1 MKVIKHGYGKRTVS
15 LLLAVILV
23 LCPLQVKA
31 ADNKAADNKPTIE
44 IGNYIQMGTYD
55 GKPIVWRC
63 VANDDN
69 GPLMLSDKVLCDY
82 MPYDAQT
89 NENKKTGSH
98 RRNTWRD
105 KFGSNHWRDSNIR
118 SWLNSNEEA
127 GNVKW
132 LCGNPPTSDSVYPA
146 DKAYDQ
152 KAGFLRSFR
161 SDELGAIR
169 KVKQRSIVSHPEY
182 TAGYIDAAGDDLP
195 YNTTI
200 DTVAEGYNGAYYEDI
215 WDRVFL
221 LDVKQLKTV
230 KDNLKDYHIAQN
242 RSNQPW
248 NYWLRTPITTCNHDM
263 RYVTPQ
269 GDILRAA
276 PYLGYWGV
284 RPAFYLNTDNYTVS
298 NGAGTSENP
307 YVVSAL
313 NAQEYTID
321 ISGAERAD
329 VKGDWNV
336 NTDEYLKLYMNEW
349 YTTDPAYTNVTVPVY
364 TIQKPRSDKDNM
376 VILYCAEGYTKS
388 QQKMFVE
395 DVKRLWGKVLQIEPY
410 RSMADRF
417 NVYALCTPSEDTFKG
432 NSTFF
437 NATED
442 GIGGY
447 KGVWRN
453 HVLERIIG
461 PAFIEKIHD
470 AHIPNKTRP
479 NENADHDYRQYD
491 YVYKNINQ
499 FVVLA
504 NSGKYFGGSHD
515 NKEKG
520 IHYLIASAKD
530 VNSAFIQRHEL
541 GHGLFH
547 LGDEYNS
554 GKNPVAEELYTTS
567 LNMSAT
573 KDSKKVMWKQLLGF
587 HHTYTCPHYDG
598 YYPYNSSRD
607 CLMRESTIQ
616 NDFCDVCRLQGIK
629 VMSQLITNPPEL
641 YVAVPEVKK
650 YKGDYRNPTENPS
663 AFERANSSAY
673 ENYKYDRNNR
683 LLSGDRKNSFD
694 YRSMNGQEVELRTII
709 QNLSDTQAKKVT
721 LRLWVEHSDG
731 KTAVT
736 RDGKQVYATKEFD
749 IPVWDE
755 KSKFW
760 TKGAL
765 NYKGSNFDSGLV
777 NCSLVYK
784 IPENAILQ
792 QGDTIGFDIVDSATN
807 DVLANDD
814 TEKQPYANVTIQYQ
828 LEDGTDV
835 PNTEPTTFT
844 VPVGK
849 KVDWQPPKELHS
861 YTFVQ
866 AEGMDKAVPKE
877 GMTIRYIYKRSEE
890 SPKPPVIKITP
901 PQAITVANGTA
912 YGDMNLPDKVNIA
925 TEGKTVD
932 SAKVTWDTTTPAKG
946 KYDPA
951 VKTEQTV
958 TLNGKVT
965 CPESIDANGVPLT
978 TTITVTISAEG
989 IVGAPIANPTPGTY
1003 LTNQS
1008 VALKSTTADAKIYYT
1023 TDGSEPTI
1031 TNGIPGGTTKQYTAP
1046 IAVTG
1051 KEGQSSP
1058 TTIKAIAVKNDMQDS
1073 KVETFAYT
1081 IEIKDKL
1088 TSITAPDAITVA
1100 NGTAYGDMNLPDKVN
1115 IVTKGKTVD
1124 SAKVTWDTN
1133 KPASGS
1139 YDPSVLQ
1146 EQTVTLNGK
1155 VTCPDGI
1162 DANGVPLTT
1171 TITITIRAAGIV
1183 EAPTANP
1190 TAGTYTEKQSV
1201 ELTSSAKGATIYYTT
1216 DGSEPTITGGTQYT
1230 APISVKGIEGQSKT
1244 TTIKAIAV
1252 KKGMQD
1258 SSVKTFTYNIK
1269 IKDKLTSITAP
1280 DAITVANGTAY
1291 SAMNLPKTVNIKT
1304 EGNTE
1309 SSAPVTWDTDNP
1321 ADGSYDP
1328 TVKTE
1333 QTVTLNGKVTC
1344 PESIDDNG
1352 VPLTTTITITI
1363 SAAGIVGAP
1372 TANPTAGI
1380 YSENQSVE
1388 LKSTTADATIYYTT
1402 DGSEP
1407 TITTGT
1413 PGGTTKQYT
1422 APISVTG
1429 IEGQSNTTT
1438 IKAIAVKNDLQDSK
1452 VETFAYTIQIPEATY
1467 TVTVTNGS
1475 GTGEYAQGETVKIT
1489 AGAAPGGQQFKEW
1502 EVVSGTITLASST
1515 SETTTFTMPAEAVS
1529 VKANYEVSAKD
1540 SITSVE
1546 ITGIDAPKANTALD
1560 TSADCATKGVSGTT
1574 HQITW
1579 DPSATE
1585 AGYNTSYTASV
1596 TLTAATDYEFS
1607 NSTTATINGNTATS
1621 VKKNDDGTLT
1631 VTYKF
1636 PATAKPA
1643 TAKDS
1648 MINYETHVQ
1657 TYGWQGEKS
1666 EGQISG
1672 TYGESKRLEGIR
1684 MHLTDTG
1691 VAGGITYRT
1700 HVQTYGWQN
1709 WKSDGEE
1716 SGTSGQAKR
1725 LEAIQIKLTGEMAE
1739 KYDIY
1744 YRVHAQTY
1752 GWLGWSKNGEAAGTE
1767 GLSKRLEA
1775 IQIRLEEKGHPVD
1788 GSTANSFVSVYTT
1801 GNVRYRAHVQSYGWQ
1816 GYVSD
1821 GKLSGTSGQSKRLEG
1836 INISLSPNIDGGITY
1851 RTHVQT
1857 YGWQKFVSNGTMAG
1871 TSGQSK
1877 RLEAIEIKL
1886 TGNAEKVYDVYY
1898 RVHCQHFGWLGWA
1911 KNGESAGSAGYGY
1924 RLEAIQIQLVKK
1936 GGSAPGSTSNAFQNK

>member
-1 MKVIKHGYGKRTVS
+1 MNVIKHRYGKRTVS

-23 LCPLQVKA
+23 LCPLRVR
-31 ADNKAADNKPTIE
+31 AADNKPTIG
-44 IGNYIQMGTYD
+44 IGDYI
-55 GKPIVWRC
+55 K
-63 VANDDN
+63 
-69 GPLMLSDKVLCDY
+69 S
-82 MPYDAQT
+82 AQ
-89 NENKKTGSH
+89 
-98 RRNTWRD
+98 D
-105 KFGSNHWRDSNIR
+105 
-118 SWLNSNEEA
+118 
-127 GNVKW
+127 
-132 LCGNPPTSDSVYPA
+132 
-146 DKAYDQ
+146 
-152 KAGFLRSFR
+152 
-161 SDELGAIR
+161 
-169 KVKQRSIVSHPEY
+169 
-182 TAGYIDAAGDDLP
+182 
-195 YNTTI
+195 
-200 DTVAEGYNGAYYEDI
+200 
-215 WDRVFL
+215 
-221 LDVKQLKTV
+221 
-230 KDNLKDYHIAQN
+230 
-242 RSNQPW
+242 
-248 NYWLRTPITTCNHDM
+248 
-263 RYVTPQ
+263 
-269 GDILRAA
+269 
-276 PYLGYWGV
+276 
-284 RPAFYLNTDNYTVS
+284 
-298 NGAGTSENP
+298 P
-307 YVVSAL
+307 YVVSAPD
-313 NAQEYTID
+313 APDYSIG
-321 ISGAERAD
+321 ISGAVRDD
-329 VKGDWNV
+329 VNGDWNV
-336 NTDEYLKLYMNEW
+336 NTDEYLQLEMSRY
-349 YTTDPAYTNVTVPVY
+349 YTEDSAYADVTVPVY
-364 TIQKPRSDKDNM
+364 TIQKPRSDKENM
-376 VILYCAEGYTKS
+376 VIVYCAEGYTKS
-388 QQKMFVE
+388 QQKQFIE
-395 DVKRLWGKVLQIEPY
+395 DVKRLWGEVLKIEPY

-417 NVYALCTPSEDTFKG
+417 NVYALCTASVDGYGGT
-432 NSTFF
+432 STFF
-437 NATED
+437 AATAKG
-442 GIGGY
+442 GISTN
-447 KGVWRN
+447 KGNWRN

-470 AHIPNKTRP
+470 AHIPNETHP
-479 NENADHDYRQYD
+479 NENTMDHNYRQYD
-491 YVYKNINQ
+491 YVYENINQ

-504 NSGKYFGGSHD
+504 NSGEYFGGSHD
-515 NKEKG
+515 NKQYG
-520 IHYLIASAKD
+520 IHYIVASAR
-530 VNSAFIQRHEL
+530 NAYSAFTQRHEL

-547 LGDEYNS
+547 LGDEYNYS
-554 GKNPVAEELYTTS
+554 TVPVDEWNYTTS
-567 LNMSAT
+567 LNMTAT
-573 KDSKKVMWKQLLGF
+573 KDPTKVKWKQLLGF
-587 HHTYTCPHYDG
+587 RNTYTCPHLD
-598 YYPYNSSRD
+598 YYPYTYNSSRD
-607 CLMRESTIQ
+607 CLMRETFQ
-616 NDFCDVCRLQGIK
+616 NDFCDVCKLQGIK
-629 VMSQLITNPPEL
+629 VMSQLITNPPAL

-650 YKGDYRNPTENPS
+650 YIGGYRNPTKDPS
-663 AFERANSSAY
+663 AFEAANSSAY
-673 ENYKYDRNNR
+673 ASYQNDRNSR
-683 LLSGDRKNSFD
+683 LLSGGSKNSFD
-694 YRSMNGQEVELRTII
+694 YSSMKGQQVELRTII
-709 QNLSDTQAKKVT
+709 QNLSNTQAKTVT
-721 LRLWVEHSDG
+721 LRLWVEHSNG
-731 KTAVT
+731 EKAVT
-736 RDGKQVYATKEFD
+736 TDGEQVFTTQEFD
-749 IPVWDE
+749 IPVWKE

-765 NYKGSNFDSGLV
+765 DYEGSDFNSGLV
-777 NCSLVYK
+777 NCSLVYT

-792 QGDTIGFDIVDSATN
+792 FGDTIGFEIVDHATGE
-807 DVLANDD
+807 VLADDD
-814 TEKQPYANVTIQYQ
+814 TEQQRYVNVTIQYQ

-835 PNTEPTTFT
+835 PNTMPTTFT

-849 KVDWQPPKELHS
+849 KVDWRPPQELNG

-866 AEGMDKAVPKE
+866 AEGMEEPVPSN
-877 GMTIRYIYKRSEE
+877 GMTIRYIYKRTEE
-890 SPKPPVIKITP
+890 RPEPPVIKITP

-912 YGDMNLPDKVNIA
+912 YGDMNLPDKVNI
-925 TEGKTVD
+925 
-932 SAKVTWDTTTPAKG
+932 
-946 KYDPA
+946 
-951 VKTEQTV
+951 
-958 TLNGKVT
+958 
-965 CPESIDANGVPLT
+965 
-978 TTITVTISAEG
+978 
-989 IVGAPIANPTPGTY
+989 
-1003 LTNQS
+1003 
-1008 VALKSTTADAKIYYT
+1008 
-1023 TDGSEPTI
+1023 
-1031 TNGIPGGTTKQYTAP
+1031 
-1046 IAVTG
+1046 
-1051 KEGQSSP
+1051 
-1058 TTIKAIAVKNDMQDS
+1058 
-1073 KVETFAYT
+1073 
-1081 IEIKDKL
+1081 
-1088 TSITAPDAITVA
+1088 
-1100 NGTAYGDMNLPDKVN
+1100 
-1115 IVTKGKTVD
+1115 VTKGNTVS
-1124 SAKVTWDTN
+1124 SAPVTWDTN

-1190 TAGTYTEKQSV
+1190 TAGTYTENQSV
-1201 ELTSSAKGATIYYTT
+1201 ELTSSTKGAKIYYTT

-1230 APISVKGIEGQSKT
+1230 APISVKGKEGQSIT

-1252 KKGMQD
+1252 KDGMQN
-1258 SSVKTFTYNIK
+1258 SSVETFAYNIK

-1328 TVKTE
+1328 SVLQE

-1529 VKANYEVSAKD
+1529 VKANYEATAKD
-1540 SITSVE
+1540 SITSVK
-1546 ITGIDAPKANTALD
+1546 ITGIDAPKANTTLD
-1560 TSADCATKGVSGTT
+1560 TSAACAIKGVSSTT
-1574 HQITW
+1574 PKITW
-1579 DPSATE
+1579 TPGDTKAR
-1585 AGYNTSYTASV
+1585 YNTRYTASV
-1596 TLTAATDYEFS
+1596 TLTAATGYEFS
-1607 NSTTATINGNTATS
+1607 NSTTATINGKTATNVKKNTNGTLTVTYKFPATAKDSITS
-1621 VKKNDDGTLT
+1621 VKITGIDAPKANTTLDTSAACAIKGVSSTTPKITWTPGDTKARYNTRYTASVTLTAATGYEFSNSTTATINGKTATNVKKNTNGTLT

-1657 TYGWQGEKS
+1657 TYGWQGKKS

-1672 TYGESKRLEGIR
+1672 TSGESKRLEGIR

-1691 VAGGITYRT
+1691 VAGGVTYRT

-1709 WKSDGEE
+1709 WKSDGEV
-1716 SGTSGQAKR
+1716 SGTSGQSKR

-1801 GNVRYRAHVQSYGWQ
+1801 GNVRYRTHVQSYGWQ

-1886 TGNAEKVYDVYY
+1886 TGNAKKVYDVYY

-1936 GGSAPGSTSNAFQNK
+1936 GGPAPGSTSNAFLDK